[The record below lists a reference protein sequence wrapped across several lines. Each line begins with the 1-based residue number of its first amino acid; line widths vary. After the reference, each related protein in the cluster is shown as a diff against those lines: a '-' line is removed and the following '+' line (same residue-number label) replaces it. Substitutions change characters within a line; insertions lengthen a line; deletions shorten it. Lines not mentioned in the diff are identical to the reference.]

1 MGKTI
6 QIGNLPY
13 SVDDRDLARLFAPHG
28 SVHSAKVC
36 VHFDTGLS
44 TGVGFVEMDSDP
56 EGESA
61 IAALNG
67 RPHGG
72 RILAVCWSKPC
83 SDSHET
89 RQEMFGPMNIA
100 DEIAP
105 PEGKPERRGLP

>member
-1 MGKTI
+1 MRKTI

-13 SVDDRDLARLFAPHG
+13 SVGDRHLARLFAPHG

-36 VHFDTGLS
+36 IHFDTGLS
-44 TGVGFVEMDSDP
+44 TGVGFVEMDSDQD
-56 EGESA
+56 GESA

-83 SDSHET
+83 SDSRGT
-89 RQEMFGPMNIA
+89 PQEMFGPMNMA
-100 DEIAP
+100 DDISP
-105 PEGKPERRGLP
+105 TKGKPERRGLP